1 MIGSNIR
8 LFTFLS
14 FPRNLSSTMIG
25 ERESSFSK
33 DGFPINPLI
42 KPGDGDDIRVVY
54 LIKLVSCI

>member
-1 MIGSNIR
+1 
-8 LFTFLS
+8 
-14 FPRNLSSTMIG
+14 MIG